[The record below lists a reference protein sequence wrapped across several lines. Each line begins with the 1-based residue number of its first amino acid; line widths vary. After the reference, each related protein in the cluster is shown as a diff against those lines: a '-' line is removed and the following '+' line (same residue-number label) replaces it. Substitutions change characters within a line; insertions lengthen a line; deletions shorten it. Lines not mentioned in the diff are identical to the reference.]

1 MSKQHTMQNTNKGR
15 VDIAKLEATTAADIE
30 RHAREDDDLWTDEML
45 TKAHRVP
52 MTKENIH
59 IRVDPDVLDFFR
71 REGRG
76 YQSRINAVL
85 RAYVARHTHEES
97 GIRGSR
103 AVLLSLQLDK
113 VLWS

>member
-1 MSKQHTMQNTNKGR
+1 MSKQHTTQNTNRGR
-15 VDIAKLEATTAADIE
+15 VDLAKLEATTAADIE
-30 RHAREDDDLWTDEML
+30 RHAWEDDDLWTDEML
-45 TKAHRVP
+45 AKAHRVP

-85 RAYVARHTHEES
+85 RAYVEAHARKA
-97 GIRGSR
+97 G
-103 AVLLSLQLDK
+103 
-113 VLWS
+113 